1 MRPQKQHITTPL
13 ALAIAGLFSPAGFA
27 EEVEQDTET
36 MVVRG
41 TAEEA
46 LKQQPGVS
54 IITAEDIAKAPPVN
68 DLSEIIRK
76 MPGVNLTG
84 NSASGSRGNNRQID
98 IRGMGPE
105 NTLILIDG
113 VPVTSRNSV
122 RYSWRGERDTR
133 GDSNWVPPEMVERI
147 EVSPRPCRSALRLRR
162 RGRGG
167 QYHHQTPHQRLA
179 RLAFALY
186 QSAGK

>member
-1 MRPQKQHITTPL
+1 MRTQKNHIATPL
-13 ALAIAGLFSPAGFA
+13 ALAIAGLLSPGVFA

-36 MVVRG
+36 MVVHG

-54 IITAEDIAKAPPVN
+54 IITAEDIAKDPPVN

-105 NTLILIDG
+105 NT
-113 VPVTSRNSV
+113 
-122 RYSWRGERDTR
+122 
-133 GDSNWVPPEMVERI
+133 
-147 EVSPRPCRSALRLRR
+147 
-162 RGRGG
+162 
-167 QYHHQTPHQRLA
+167 
-179 RLAFALY
+179 
-186 QSAGK
+186 